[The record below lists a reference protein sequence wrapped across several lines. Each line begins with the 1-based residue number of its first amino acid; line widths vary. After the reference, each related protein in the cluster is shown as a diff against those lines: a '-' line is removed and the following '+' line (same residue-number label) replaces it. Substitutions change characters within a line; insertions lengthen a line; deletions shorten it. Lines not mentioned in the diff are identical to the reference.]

1 MGIGLQEV
9 YDMSWA
15 EFVLRSI
22 GFRQKQK
29 REEILTREVAYQIY
43 VGNHS
48 FSKKSPKSKNAFW
61 KIEDEK
67 KGSTISEVSKQA
79 YLKAME
85 RYKKEKGDD

>member
-1 MGIGLQEV
+1 
-9 YDMSWA
+9 MSWA

-22 GFRQKQK
+22 GFRNKQK

-43 VGNHS
+43 VGNHAYS
-48 FSKKSPKSKNAFW
+48 TKKPRSKSQFW
-61 KIEDEK
+61 KIEGEK
-67 KGSTISEVSKQA
+67 KSSSISEESKQS